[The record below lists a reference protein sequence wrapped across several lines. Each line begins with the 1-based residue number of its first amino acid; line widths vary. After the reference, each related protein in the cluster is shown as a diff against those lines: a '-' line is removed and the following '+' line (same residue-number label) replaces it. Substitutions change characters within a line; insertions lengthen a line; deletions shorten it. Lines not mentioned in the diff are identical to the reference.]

1 MTTHLSLEKETF
13 KPASRRLKIYF
24 SNGYYESSDDG
35 DITTKNS
42 YDTMNYKTDIQIV
55 DGYRNTDIIDIR
67 PKVSQYV
74 VTENSRSPLEF
85 FGRKFDGSGNSSAN
99 ILKLPMNPLQ
109 LIIHFSLEEQTP
121 SSVQNLVNSKF
132 SMENL
137 QKIPKNLFQLMMH

>member
-1 MTTHLSLEKETF
+1 
-13 KPASRRLKIYF
+13 
-24 SNGYYESSDDG
+24 
-35 DITTKNS
+35 
-42 YDTMNYKTDIQIV
+42 MNYKTDIQIV

-74 VTENSRSPLEF
+74 VTENSRSPLSFLEESLM
-85 FGRKFDGSGNSSAN
+85 DQE
-99 ILKLPMNPLQ
+99 ILHEYLDPPMNPLQ